1 KNVPKNKKTIIEIDR
16 KLIPINRTHKPN
28 INARSLVNLLS
39 NLGEIGEINIKAI
52 KGKLVNK
59 AIFQFANPTSSRIV
73 PISGPIEVI
82 AGRKLKPIIIT
93 PPRSKF
99 GYLFDLFSVITISF
113 PIKFILLSSTSII
126 IYIDFYFILDEKRD

>member
-1 KNVPKNKKTIIEIDR
+1 NLSLITLGSNTLQIAIPNPIKNVPKNKKTIVEIDR

-28 INARSLVNLLS
+28 INARSLVNLLA
-39 NLGEIGEINIKAI
+39 NLGAIGEINIKAI

-82 AGRKLKPIIIT
+82 ARRKLKAIISYVDDMNI
-93 PPRSKF
+93 
-99 GYLFDLFSVITISF
+99 
-113 PIKFILLSSTSII
+113 
-126 IYIDFYFILDEKRD
+126 